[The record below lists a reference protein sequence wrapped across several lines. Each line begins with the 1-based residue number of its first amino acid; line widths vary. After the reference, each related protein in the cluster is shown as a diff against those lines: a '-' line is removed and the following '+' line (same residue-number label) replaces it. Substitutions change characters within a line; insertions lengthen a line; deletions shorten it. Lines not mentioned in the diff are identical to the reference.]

1 MAASPIGE
9 MGDFL
14 KAFPQYTE
22 RDYMY
27 KLSVPKIQF
36 QITDSSHVKYLE
48 GKDKEIWKGVADA
61 NEAYSKALNFLN
73 SLKQKQ

>member
-1 MAASPIGE
+1 
-9 MGDFL
+9 
-14 KAFPQYTE
+14 
-22 RDYMY
+22 MY

-36 QITDSSHVKYLE
+36 LITDSSHVKYLE